1 MSPSHGHNKNS
12 LRENDKKDQRSH
24 YAVESARAIRLG
36 GLTAPEQTY
45 NLAPLSPQEVRVEP
59 PTEAGAVRT
68 SRKMGFSATSPAPYL
83 ASPRTGQSG
92 SPLKSMLPMG
102 RVARVPW

>member
-45 NLAPLSPQEVRVEP
+45 NLTPLSPEE
-59 PTEAGAVRT
+59 
-68 SRKMGFSATSPAPYL
+68 RKHGYEDDRRKLRPHRDAKKLSLAT
-83 ASPRTGQSG
+83 
-92 SPLKSMLPMG
+92 
-102 RVARVPW
+102 